1 MTNTMIS
8 TQSNSPLLSVGNFT
22 SSRRAKFFTTLQQL
36 RFNGQLLLK
45 DSHNTQWIFYLNRGD
60 ITYATGGNTPVRR
73 WARNLATYSP
83 QLPPYLPNLQKEV
96 SSIDAAVFTTCWE
109 YELLCLWVEQ
119 QKITLGQATKIIEAI
134 IIEVLFD
141 VAQAGDVSYQIKQ
154 DNSLSQQL
162 ILLDSQQAI
171 AEAQKLWQVWQNAKL
186 ADYSPNSVP
195 IIKQPEQLQ
204 ARTSAQVYQTLTRI
218 LNGQRTLRELA
229 GQMKRDVLPVTR
241 SLLPY
246 IQLGLVELV
255 TIADLEAPFC
265 PSVVQQQSKTT
276 VSKELLIACVDD
288 DMWVCK
294 TMQKLLTA
302 VGHQFIWINDGL
314 RALATILA
322 RKPDL
327 IFLDLVMPN
336 TNGYE
341 ICSKLRKIPS
351 FRNTPIIILT
361 GNDGV
366 VDQVRARLFGASDF
380 ISKPID
386 AETVLNVINKQI
398 EEGKISD

>member
-1 MTNTMIS
+1 MLS
-8 TQSNSPLLSVGNFT
+8 AKPDSSLLSIGNFT
-22 SSRRAKFFTTLQQL
+22 VSRRARFFTTLQQL

-45 DSHNTQWIFYLNRGD
+45 DPQNRQWVFYLNRGD
-60 ITYATGGNTPVRR
+60 ITYATGGMTPVRR
-73 WARNLATYSP
+73 WARNLATYCP
-83 QLPPYLPNLQKEV
+83 QLPPYLPNLQREL
-96 SSIDAAVFTTCWE
+96 SRMDAAVFTTCWE
-109 YELLCLWVEQ
+109 YEALCLWVKQ
-119 QKITLGQATKIIEAI
+119 QKITLEQVTKIIEAI

-141 VAQAGDVSYQIKQ
+141 IAQAGDVTYQIKQ
-154 DNSLSQQL
+154 DNSLSQKL
-162 ILLDSQQAI
+162 ILIDSQQAI
-171 AEAQKLWQVWQNAKL
+171 AETQKLWQAWQNAKL
-186 ADYSPNSVP
+186 TDYSPNNVP

-204 ARTSAQVYQTLTRI
+204 AKTSPQVYQTLTRI
-218 LNGQRTLRELA
+218 LNGRRTLRELA
-229 GQMKRDVLPVTR
+229 GQMKRDILSVTR

-246 IQLGLVELV
+246 TQAGLVELI
-255 TIADLEAPFC
+255 TIADFAAPVY
-265 PSVVQQQSKTT
+265 PSAPEQPPRTKISKD
-276 VSKELLIACVDD
+276 LLIACVDD
-288 DMWVCK
+288 DIWVCK
-294 TMQKLLTA
+294 TMEKLLTA
-302 VGHQFIWINDGL
+302 AGHQFIWINDGL

-327 IFLDLVMPN
+327 IFLDLVMPK

-386 AETVLNVINKQI
+386 AETVLSVIHKHTDINRA
-398 EEGKISD
+398 

>member
-1 MTNTMIS
+1 MIS

-22 SSRRAKFFTTLQQL
+22 GSRRAKFFTTLQQL

-96 SSIDAAVFTTCWE
+96 SSIDTAVFTTCWE

-119 QKITLGQATKIIEAI
+119 QKITLGQATKTIEAI

-141 VAQAGDVSYQIKQ
+141 VAQAGDVTYQIKQ

-162 ILLDSQQAI
+162 ILLDSQQAVG
-171 AEAQKLWQVWQNAKL
+171 EAQKLWEVWQNAKL
-186 ADYSPNSVP
+186 ANSSPNSVP

-265 PSVVQQQSKTT
+265 PSVAQQQPTTT
-276 VSKELLIACVDD
+276 VNKELLIACVDD

-302 VGHQFIWINDGL
+302 AGHQFIWINDGL

-398 EEGKISD
+398 EEGNISD